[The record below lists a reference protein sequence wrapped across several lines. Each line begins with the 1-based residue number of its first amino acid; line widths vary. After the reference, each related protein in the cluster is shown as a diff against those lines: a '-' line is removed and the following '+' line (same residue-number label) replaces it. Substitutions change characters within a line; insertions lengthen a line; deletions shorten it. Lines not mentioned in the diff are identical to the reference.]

1 MAVVTTAITMV
12 AVTMAIIMA
21 MVDVIGTA
29 GGTLGVARV
38 GFGPLVVGFG
48 PATKA
53 GPYTIQPNSP
63 GLGVGSL
70 PRVGYRLVGRCTHNG
85 HQGECLLYPRHLTCS
100 APASMSLKC
109 QQRTCTYHEFYFP
122 RGSSGKTSVKPWR
135 HARGEAVMASVCS
148 HVIALQLP
156 TPSASS
162 RSRHAG
168 LSRLLELPTVAE
180 ACSGGHVHRLRTA
193 RRETA
198 YSTCR

>member
-1 MAVVTTAITMV
+1 MGAVGITAVVATVGITAVAATVAIMAVVTTAAIMVVDTMAVVTTAITMV

-85 HQGECLLYPRHLTCS
+85 HQENVCFTPGTGHAQRRRQCPLSANNGHAPIMSFIFHAALVVRPQLSLGAMHL
-100 APASMSLKC
+100 A
-109 QQRTCTYHEFYFP
+109 
-122 RGSSGKTSVKPWR
+122 KP
-135 HARGEAVMASVCS
+135 
-148 HVIALQLP
+148 
-156 TPSASS
+156 
-162 RSRHAG
+162 
-168 LSRLLELPTVAE
+168 
-180 ACSGGHVHRLRTA
+180 
-193 RRETA
+193 
-198 YSTCR
+198 